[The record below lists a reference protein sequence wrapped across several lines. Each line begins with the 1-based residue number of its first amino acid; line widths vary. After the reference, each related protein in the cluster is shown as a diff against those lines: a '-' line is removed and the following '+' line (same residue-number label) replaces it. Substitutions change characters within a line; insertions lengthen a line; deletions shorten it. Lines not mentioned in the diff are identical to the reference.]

1 MNNSETH
8 SKGGFLRRIFGRN
21 TPVGDNSSL
30 NESGEIIMPTSS
42 SEENP
47 AKRLPKSKTVLVVA
61 ADDAATRR
69 WRRELENGGYGIE
82 TVADGIQGLDILYNF
97 SFDALLIDWAAPK
110 IVGAD
115 MLREIRNHAELKSLF
130 VGVFARDKDGKA
142 EQEMAALDAGA
153 SRVFQRSS
161 VKADEILT
169 ALKTALFPPYAPG
182 AAACQAAGTCARADG
197 DAHGIHASPGHRFWS
212 GHAREQH
219 RPAHRPHP
227 AEYFLHVSPSRRH
240 ADEQEAAHHRRG

>member
-8 SKGGFLRRIFGRN
+8 SKGGFLRRLFGRS
-21 TPVGDNSSL
+21 TPAGDPSPL
-30 NESGEIIMPTSS
+30 NESGEIIMPTLSR
-42 SEENP
+42 EDNP
-47 AKRLPKSKTVLVVA
+47 AKRLPKAKTVLVVA

-69 WRRELENGGYGIE
+69 WRRELENAGYGVE

-110 IVGAD
+110 IDGAD
-115 MLREIRNHAELKSLF
+115 MLRGNPHHDELKSLF

-153 SRVFQRSS
+153 NRVFQRTS

-169 ALKTALFPPYAPG
+169 ALKTALFPAHAPG
-182 AAACQAAGTCARADG
+182 AAPR
-197 DAHGIHASPGHRFWS
+197 
-212 GHAREQH
+212 
-219 RPAHRPHP
+219 
-227 AEYFLHVSPSRRH
+227 
-240 ADEQEAAHHRRG
+240 